1 MTILCWSNLM
11 LNKDML
17 ADAVSKGIIEPEQA
31 DALNRLESTPAQHP
45 ELAQKADLDA
55 EDDEGFRFIS
65 GFNDIF
71 LALGVVMV
79 LYGITL
85 SGIGIGIGG
94 HAITGLILW
103 GLAEVFASWLKRS
116 LPSMIVAAAFVYHM
130 LSLASIYLYGVE
142 LEDSALFIGWPDI
155 NILLPLFMAG
165 IATALVF
172 YARFKL
178 PFALFLTG
186 IQIIAVVVLLTT
198 KNLDQN
204 TVSFVISMVFIT
216 GIVLFMLAMWFDT
229 SDRLRQ
235 TRLSDNAFWL
245 HLLASPLIVHSIM
258 WQSAIWIVGY
268 ERTNSLIGLEEIAPT
283 LAGLVLVIFLF
294 LMSVALII
302 DRKAMLVSSL
312 IYVSI
317 AVTYFITQQGDAL
330 GAASFTPVLIGGAII
345 ALGIG
350 WRPLRQILFTI
361 LPLGFIEAR
370 LPPLRS

>member
-1 MTILCWSNLM
+1 M
-11 LNKDML
+11 LNKNL
-17 ADAVSKGIIEPEQA
+17 LTDAVSKGILEPEQA
-31 DALNRLESTPAQHP
+31 DALRQLENTAAQHP
-45 ELAQKADLDA
+45 ELAQKVDLDA

-85 SGIGIGIGG
+85 SGIGTGVQG
-94 HAITGLILW
+94 HAITGIVLW

-130 LSLASIYLYGVE
+130 LSLANIYLLGTE
-142 LEDSALFIGWPDI
+142 LPNNALFSGWPDI
-155 NILLPLFMAG
+155 DVLLPLFAVG
-165 IATALVF
+165 IGSALVF

-178 PFALFLTG
+178 PFSLFLTG
-186 IQIIAVVVLLTT
+186 IQIIAVVIFLTT
-198 KNLDQN
+198 KNIDQN
-204 TVSFVISMVFIT
+204 SVSFVISMVFIT
-216 GIVLFMLAMWFDT
+216 GISLFIFAMWFDT

-258 WQSAIWIVGY
+258 WQSTIWIVGY
-268 ERTNSLIGLEEIAPT
+268 EQSNSLSGIKQIAPT
-283 LAGLVLVIFLF
+283 LAGVVLVIFLL

-317 AVTYFITQQGDAL
+317 AVTYFITQQGTSL
-330 GAASFTPVLIGGAII
+330 GTASFTPILIGIAII
-345 ALGIG
+345 SLGVG
-350 WRPLRQILFTI
+350 WRSLRQILFTI

>member
-1 MTILCWSNLM
+1 MTILYWSSLM
-11 LNKDML
+11 LNKELL
-17 ADAVSKGIIEPEQA
+17 ADAVSRGIIKPEQA
-31 DALNRLESTPAQHP
+31 DALHQLGNAPAQHP

-79 LYGITL
+79 LYGIVF
-85 SGIGIGIGG
+85 SGIGVGFKG
-94 HAITGLILW
+94 HAVTGIILW
-103 GLAEVFASWLKRS
+103 GLAEVFATWLKRS

-130 LSLASIYLYGVE
+130 LSLASLYYFGTE
-142 LEDSALFIGWPDI
+142 LSDSSLLSGWPDI
-155 NILLPLFMAG
+155 DVLLPLFAVG
-165 IATALVF
+165 IASALIF

-178 PFALFLTG
+178 PFSLFLAG
-186 IQIIAVVVLLTT
+186 VQVIAIVVLTTT

-204 TVSFVISMVFIT
+204 TVSYVISMVFFT

-268 ERTNSLIGLEEIAPT
+268 ERTNSLIGLQNIAPT
-283 LAGLVLVIFLF
+283 LAGVVLAIFLL
-294 LMSVALII
+294 LMCVALII

-312 IYVSI
+312 IYVSL
-317 AVTYFITQQGDAL
+317 AVTYFITQQGNSL
-330 GAASFTPVLIGGAII
+330 GAISFTPILIGTAII
-345 ALGIG
+345 SLGVG